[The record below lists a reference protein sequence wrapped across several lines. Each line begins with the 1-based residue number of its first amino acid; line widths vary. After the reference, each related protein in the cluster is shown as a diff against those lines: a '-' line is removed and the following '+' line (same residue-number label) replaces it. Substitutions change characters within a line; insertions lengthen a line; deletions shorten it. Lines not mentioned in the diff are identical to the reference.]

1 MMSET
6 IGDVS
11 RNERLL
17 DSIRPSEGAVL
28 RNEMSY
34 LYGRDPSILAYSQR
48 PGPSA
53 QCKKNLSSDYEIEES
68 MCPEGAS
75 LGSESLSSQTVKVY
89 LRLKPFPRKIKLSDE
104 QEAAYE
110 IINCTTLLT
119 RIPCLDSTTISL
131 KKNCQVDTVCRKF
144 TFTETFGPGT
154 SQLTLFERVIQP
166 QMVEFFGGQNC
177 IAMTYGTTNSG
188 KSHTLQGSTSCP
200 GIIPRSLEYVFSN
213 INPKT
218 SPCYKPLHN
227 CDVISLSASERLA
240 EIDAKTKILSSI
252 IGEKHQYI
260 NAYKQ
265 MQKLLEEESPQ
276 RPSEASDAQYLVWV
290 SFAEIYNEVI
300 YDLLSNEAQRRR
312 TPLKLATDNHGRAFI
327 KGLKTVC
334 VNSGSEAYQVLMA
347 GQCNLKV
354 AATAL
359 NARSSRSHCIFTIT
373 LLQFYGENKPESVE
387 ISRFSFCDL
396 AGSERLKKTLNVGDR
411 LREAQNINTS
421 LLVLGRCL
429 KSIYEGQLVKQ
440 RHEHIGP
447 FRESKLT
454 RLFQQALS
462 GKEPLALI
470 VNVNPLPNL
479 YEETQNVLN
488 FAAIAKKII
497 IQPKKEKR
505 RRSRTRFSLVVAQ
518 SAKTA
523 TDWEDTDLEIITEQS
538 SLEAEES
545 ESNFSFLQEDYDELL
560 AENERLKHENAALK
574 ASNIKRDIQ
583 IREEM
588 ANSYSEMMDKLE
600 RDYKAKMQDMEDQQ
614 EDLLEWQL
622 SRLRAYYEKKLACN
636 KRKRSDDDDEEEEDE
651 ASIKELEAQVSKL
664 SSEVTSLKGTIKDL
678 RRGKESLEGEK
689 NTLIYESSLLKDELK
704 SVKAL
709 LASMEADV
717 TKGEANVFVV
727 ELKEQL
733 SAAREKIKYLKDMLN
748 NAKIDHIT
756 IEEDYRAEEGALAQ
770 LKAKYAD
777 QTERCQDLE
786 KELEDANALLRV
798 EVQVKEELENQLE
811 REIQLRAQAEKQLKM
826 LKGEMNSTK
835 TFIKQEMLSPTME
848 DSSEASQSREVFLE
862 FRDIPVENHDQSGVV
877 EGLKREIQLLEEER
891 NSLSEKLSQSVGEVD
906 SLREDLRSAKERLD
920 EITVQLAQ
928 MKTSRLSSAEII
940 CDDGD
945 TKQEGNAEV
954 SPGVDQVIQTSF
966 SAPVNEHKSL
976 QTTLNGT
983 EELGEVQKE
992 LEDLKN
998 RYEALKSQH
1007 EDQVSRIQELT
1018 DELATARGNL
1028 EARDDQERKLVEEIQ
1043 QLQLRLSET
1052 SREKEDLSRQVEQL
1066 QKAPE
1071 DLEAEL
1077 REHEKNLGLLEIKME
1092 DLQKSEEVRTEESRK
1107 LKEELASCESE
1118 YNAQILELKE
1128 KLTSLEARSSENN
1141 RALEERVERIQQLE
1155 ARLEQ
1160 MERLE
1165 NEISEAN
1172 ALVLKCQSEKTQ
1184 LEIEVKKNEEKI
1196 SQLTSQL
1203 EQSTLAG
1210 RDKDDEIVRLQKE
1223 VKSHIT
1229 KIADVSGDADNEKA
1243 HKRVIQELSE
1253 TRESLERYKKLNE
1266 ELETKVRNLVE
1277 SRNENYEQTQNIIAS
1292 LQQNIL
1298 EQKAEIKDLKT
1309 TNASII
1315 TSLDEKEVAM
1325 ENFKRNRDE
1334 MIAKYEVLVK
1344 NLQEDLEREKREV
1357 MRFQELFSRQALTPR
1372 EKEDSSMKFRAPSD
1386 DRTALKQ
1393 RENKGRD
1400 DNTSDEV
1407 SPKSS
1412 SSRRPRRG
1420 RKAAVPET
1428 SNDENDIPVIELS
1441 GSESKRTTRK
1451 TAAATAAPP
1460 SEKRPGRRKK
1470 LFNPDQSLVD
1480 ITPEEV
1486 TPSPASTRSMRAR
1499 RK

>member
-1 MMSET
+1 
-6 IGDVS
+6 
-11 RNERLL
+11 
-17 DSIRPSEGAVL
+17 
-28 RNEMSY
+28 MSY

-68 MCPEGAS
+68 MSTVGVS
-75 LGSESLSSQTVKVY
+75 LGSESLSLQTVKVY

-110 IINCTTLLT
+110 IVNSTTLLT

-131 KKNCQVDTVCRKF
+131 KKNCQVDTVCRNF
-144 TFTETFGPGT
+144 TFTETFGPET

-227 CDVISLSASERLA
+227 CDVISLNASERLA

-276 RPSEASDAQYLVWV
+276 RPSKATDAQYLVWV

-312 TPLKLATDNHGRAFI
+312 TPLKLATDSHGRAFI
-327 KGLKTVC
+327 KGLRTVC

-373 LLQFYGENKPESVE
+373 LLQFYNENKPDSVE

-429 KSIYEGQLVKQ
+429 KSIYEGQLVKP
-440 RHEHIGP
+440 RHDHIGP

-497 IQPKKEKR
+497 IQPKKDKR
-505 RRSRTRFSLVVAQ
+505 KKSRTRFSLVVAQ
-518 SAKTA
+518 SAKMA
-523 TDWEDTDLEIITEQS
+523 TDWDDTDLEMITEQS
-538 SLEAEES
+538 SLEADES
-545 ESNFSFLQEDYDELL
+545 DSHVSFVQEDYDELL
-560 AENERLKHENAALK
+560 AENERLKHENVALK
-574 ASNIKRDIQ
+574 TCNIKRDIQ

-636 KRKRSDDDDEEEEDE
+636 KRKRSDDDEEDEDEEE
-651 ASIKELEAQVSKL
+651 SVKELEAQVSKL
-664 SSEVTSLKGTIKDL
+664 SSEVTNFKSTIKEL
-678 RRGKESLEGEK
+678 RRDKESLEVEK
-689 NTLIYESSLLKDELK
+689 NTLVYEASILKDELK
-704 SVKAL
+704 NTKVL
-709 LASMEADV
+709 LASMEAAISEGDV
-717 TKGEANVFVV
+717 NVFVA
-727 ELKEQL
+727 ELQEQL
-733 SAAREKIKYLKDMLN
+733 TAAREKIKYLKDMLN

-756 IEEDYRAEEGALAQ
+756 IEEDYRAGEGALAQ
-770 LKAKYAD
+770 LKTKYAD

-786 KELEDANALLRV
+786 KELEDANTLLRV
-798 EVQVKEELENQLE
+798 EVQTKEDLESHLE
-811 REIQLRAQAEKQLKM
+811 REIQLRIEVEEQLKM
-826 LKGEMNSTK
+826 LKGSMQGETDSMK
-835 TFIKQEMLSPTME
+835 RFIKQEMLTPTTA
-848 DSSEASQSREVFLE
+848 DSREASQSREVFLE
-862 FRDIPVENHDQSGVV
+862 FRDIPIENHDQSTSV
-877 EGLKREIQLLEEER
+877 ENLKKEIQLLEDER
-891 NSLSEKLSQSVGEVD
+891 NSLNEKLSQSAGEVAC
-906 SLREDLRSAKERLD
+906 LREDLKSAKERLD
-920 EITVQLAQ
+920 DITIQLTE
-928 MKTSRLSSAEII
+928 MKMSRMSNLEII
-940 CDDGD
+940 YDDD
-945 TKQEGNAEV
+945 DDIKEGNTHTCSSGISQA
-954 SPGVDQVIQTSF
+954 IQTSF

-983 EELGEVQKE
+983 EELSAVQNE
-992 LEDLKN
+992 LESLKHE
-998 RYEALKSQH
+998 YEMLKSQH
-1007 EDQVSRIQELT
+1007 EDQIARIKELT
-1018 DELATARGNL
+1018 DELSTAKKNL
-1028 EARDDQERKLVEEIQ
+1028 DTRRVDEDKQERKLIEEIQ
-1043 QLQLRLSET
+1043 QLQVKLDETLQEKDNLS
-1052 SREKEDLSRQVEQL
+1052 KMVEEL
-1066 QKAPE
+1066 Q
-1071 DLEAEL
+1071 EA
-1077 REHEKNLGLLEIKME
+1077 RRLLENKVE
-1092 DLQKSEEVRTEESRK
+1092 DMQKSEEVRAEESKK
-1107 LKEELASCESE
+1107 LMADLNSCKSE
-1118 YNAQILELKE
+1118 YDSQVSNLKV
-1128 KLTSLEARSSENN
+1128 KLATLQTSNSENSQ
-1141 RALEERVERIQQLE
+1141 ALEERVEKIQQLE
-1155 ARLEQ
+1155 VKLEHMGRLEK
-1160 MERLE
+1160 
-1165 NEISEAN
+1165 EISEAN
-1172 ALVLKCQSEKTQ
+1172 ALVLKCRSEKTE
-1184 LEIEVKKNEEKI
+1184 LEVEFKTNQDRI
-1196 SQLTSQL
+1196 SQLMSQL
-1203 EQSTLAG
+1203 RQLELAG
-1210 RDKDDEIVRLQKE
+1210 KDKDDEIVRLQKE
-1223 VKSHIT
+1223 VKFHIT
-1229 KIADVSGDADNEKA
+1229 RIPDVSVDIDQEKA

-1253 TRESLERYKKLNE
+1253 ARESRDNYKKLNE
-1266 ELETKVRNLVE
+1266 ELETKVKTLVE
-1277 SRNENYEQTQNIIAS
+1277 SRNDNYEQTQNIIAT

-1315 TSLDEKEVAM
+1315 SSLDENEMAM
-1325 ENFKRNRDE
+1325 ENFKKNRDE
-1334 MIAKYEVLVK
+1334 TIAKYEVLVK
-1344 NLQEDLEREKREV
+1344 NLQDELEREKREV

-1372 EKEDSSMKFRAPSD
+1372 EKEDNCMKFRAPSD
-1386 DRTALKQ
+1386 DRAALKQ
-1393 RENKGRD
+1393 KENKFRD
-1400 DNTSDEV
+1400 ENTSDEV
-1407 SPKSS
+1407 SPKSA

-1420 RKAAVPET
+1420 RKAAVQET
-1428 SNDENDIPVIELS
+1428 CNDENDIPVIELS

-1451 TAAATAAPP
+1451 TAAPVP
-1460 SEKRPGRRKK
+1460 VSLSEKRPSRRKK

-1480 ITPEEV
+1480 ISTTEV
-1486 TPSPASTRSMRAR
+1486 PPSPASTRSMRTR